1 MDFNLPID
9 TLLGAAEVAC
19 GKKLTGMT
27 SPLPSY
33 INRVYEFRAVD
44 ATKIIAKFYRP
55 GRWNSQAIHDEHSF
69 LKELQDAEIPV
80 VAPFQLQNGTTV
92 GEIQGVLFALFPKK
106 AGRQLEINSW
116 EDWLRIGM
124 LTSRIHCVGAQ
135 QTASSR
141 IHIDPSVSTTQ
152 DLEFLRSSVL
162 PSRYKDSYSKVVNE
176 IISLSKHLFKN
187 IEPIRIHGDLH
198 RGNILDRMDEGLF
211 IIDFDDMAMGPPV
224 QDLWLLLPDRLDMS
238 RSEAELFIEGYEH
251 FREFD
256 RNSLKCIE
264 PLRAMRMIY
273 FLAWCS
279 RQVDDY
285 QFRKNFPDWGNDSF
299 WQKEISD
306 LKEQM
311 EFIKEV

>member
-1 MDFNLPID
+1 MGFNTDIN
-9 TLLGAAEVAC
+9 TLLSTAEIAV

-27 SPLPSY
+27 APLPSY

-44 ATKIIAKFYRP
+44 GTRLIAKFYRP
-55 GRWNSQAIHDEHSF
+55 GRWNAQAIADEHSF
-69 LKELQDAEIPV
+69 IRELQEAEIPV
-80 VAPFQLQNGTTV
+80 VAPIILQNGTTI
-92 GEIQGVLFALFPKK
+92 GEANGIFFALFPKK

-135 QTASSR
+135 QKAASR
-141 IHIDPSVSTTQ
+141 VHIDPTVSTMQ
-152 DLEFLRSSVL
+152 DLEFLRTNVL
-162 PSRYKDSYSKVVNE
+162 PPRYKEPYSNVVNN
-176 IISLSKHLFKN
+176 IISISKPSFSS
-187 IEPIRIHGDLH
+187 IEQIRIHGDLH

-224 QDLWLLLPDRLDMS
+224 QDLWLLLPDRPDNS
-238 RSEAELFIEGYEH
+238 RSELELFLEGYEH

-256 RNSLKCIE
+256 RTSLKCIE

-279 RQVDDY
+279 RQVDDF
-285 QFRKNFPDWGNDSF
+285 QFKKNFPDWGSDSF
-299 WQKEISD
+299 WQKEIND
-306 LKEQM
+306 LNDQLK
-311 EFIKEV
+311 FLK

>member
-9 TLLGAAEVAC
+9 ILLSAAENAF

-44 ATKIIAKFYRP
+44 STKIIAKFYRP

-80 VAPFQLQNGTTV
+80 VAPIQLQNGTTV

-124 LTSRIHCVGAQ
+124 LTSRIHCIGAQ
-135 QTASSR
+135 RIASSR
-141 IHIDPSVSTTQ
+141 VRIDPSLSTTQ
-152 DLEFLRSSVL
+152 DLEFLRASVL
-162 PSRYKDSYSKVVNE
+162 PSRYKDTYSKIVNE
-176 IISLSKHLFKN
+176 IISLSKRLFVN
-187 IEPIRIHGDLH
+187 VEPIRIHGDLH

-211 IIDFDDMAMGPPV
+211 IIDLDDMAMGPPV
-224 QDLWLLLPDRLDMS
+224 QDLWLLLPDRIDKS

-256 RNSLKCIE
+256 HNSLKCIE

-279 RQVDDY
+279 KQVDDY

-299 WQKEISD
+299 WQKEIND
-306 LKEQM
+306 LKDQM
-311 EFIKEV
+311 EFIREV